1 MSDLPNSYSR
11 TQEGIVKMHIVSNNF
26 LQVVIPTSCTPM
38 YFLYLLNLF
47 FSISI
52 LLFRPSGK
60 VVFTSC
66 CLHSLKIILF
76 HHLNVSYVQK

>member
-1 MSDLPNSYSR
+1 
-11 TQEGIVKMHIVSNNF
+11 
-26 LQVVIPTSCTPM
+26 M

-60 VVFTSC
+60 VVFTSYS
-66 CLHSLKIILF
+66 LHFLKTILF
-76 HHLNVSYVQK
+76 HHPNVSYVQKQEIIEDIDQGHAQLQCYMPAA